1 MADELSRLQPAP
13 GSQTTRKRIGRGQG
27 SGWGKTAGRGQKG
40 QRSRSS
46 VHIRPGFEGGQMPL
60 TRRLP
65 KRGFTNVFAKDFTI
79 INVGDLEGRF
89 EAGAEVDMFALK
101 RAGVIS
107 RIGRDGV
114 KVLGRGELTIALTV
128 KAARFSAAAKA
139 RIEAAG
145 GKAEAV

>member
-1 MADELSRLQPAP
+1 MADELTRLQPAA

-40 QRSRSS
+40 QKARTSAN
-46 VHIRPGFEGGQMPL
+46 IRPGFEGGQMPL
-60 TRRLP
+60 SRRLP

-79 INVGDLEGRF
+79 VNIGDLEGRF
-89 EAGAEVDMFALK
+89 EAGTEVDMFALK

-107 RIGRDGV
+107 RIGRDGL
-114 KVLGRGELTIALTV
+114 KVLGQGELTTPLTV
-128 KAARFSAAAKA
+128 KAARFSAAAKE

>member
-1 MADELSRLQPAP
+1 MADELTRLQPAA

-27 SGWGKTAGRGQKG
+27 SGSGKTAGRGQKG
-40 QRSRSS
+40 QKARTSAN
-46 VHIRPGFEGGQMPL
+46 IRPGFEGGQMPL
-60 TRRLP
+60 SRRLP

-79 INVGDLEGRF
+79 VNIGEFEGRF
-89 EAGAEVDMFALK
+89 EAGTEVDMFALK

-107 RIGRDGV
+107 RIGRDGL
-114 KVLGRGELTIALTV
+114 KVLGRGELTTPLTV
-128 KAARFSAAAKA
+128 KAARFSAAAKE

>member
-1 MADELSRLQPAP
+1 MADELSRLQPVP

-40 QRSRSS
+40 QRARTSAN
-46 VHIRPGFEGGQMPL
+46 IRPGFEGGQMPL
-60 TRRLP
+60 VRRLP

-79 INVGDLEGRF
+79 VNVGDLEGRF
-89 EAGAEVDMFALK
+89 EANAEVDVFALK

-107 RIGRDGV
+107 RIGRDGL
-114 KVLGRGELTIALTV
+114 KVLGRGELTTPLTV

-145 GKAEAV
+145 GSTEAV